1 MTDAPRTPSCG
12 CCEVSYVDVRDQMQQ
27 APHDLRARPF
37 EAPRTSRRALLIG
50 TAAGVVAGVA
60 GVGAVV
66 ARRPGSPSTGSTQ
79 LVQPA
84 QTGPAAQATQA
95 APPQIER
102 AATVG
107 APARRLRRTGSLMFP
122 MGPAPRCAILDNFGE
137 ARSGGRRHEG
147 IDILATEGQ
156 DVYAVADGRLVNQAD
171 ASASLSGNAW
181 GLTADDDGTYYFF
194 AHLSRFADGLVL
206 GDRVR
211 RGQVIGY
218 VGDTGNPGP
227 GNYHLHF
234 EVHLGGIRAAA
245 VDPLPLLEIPRVCT
259 IT

>member
-12 CCEVSYVDVRDQMQQ
+12 CCEVSYIDVRDQLRH

-37 EAPRTSRRALLIG
+37 EAPRPSRRALLLG
-50 TAAGVVAGVA
+50 TAASLVAGVA

-66 ARRPGSPSTGSTQ
+66 AGRPSARVGPVGQSA
-79 LVQPA
+79 PA
-84 QTGPAAQATQA
+84 VPVAPAAAT

-107 APARRLRRTGSLMFP
+107 APARRLRRAGSLMFP
-122 MGPAPRCAILDNFGE
+122 MGPSPRCDILDNFGE

-147 IDILATEGQ
+147 VDILATEGQ
-156 DVYAVADGRLVNQAD
+156 EIYAVADGRLVNQAD

-181 GLTADDDGTYYFF
+181 GLTADDTGAYYFY
-194 AHLSRFADGLVL
+194 AHLSRFADGLEL
-206 GDRVR
+206 GDRVEF
-211 RGQVIGY
+211 GQVIGY

-234 EVHLGGIRAAA
+234 EVHPGGIRGAA
-245 VDPLPLLEIPRVCT
+245 VDPLPLLEVPRACT
-259 IT
+259 IN